1 MGAPFSATAVA
12 AKAFV
17 YVDTAV
23 EVHAFQLLPCS
34 NLREGRDDKKR
45 GRTAKNFTPAKAD
58 MQ

>member
-34 NLREGRDDKKR
+34 NLREGRDDKKQ
-45 GRTAKNFTPAKAD
+45 GRTAKELHSGKS
-58 MQ
+58 